1 MKKNVTTNKRRTK
14 IVSRCKSMLYLWK
27 NVTKKFANYKNY
39 QKIRD
44 HCHFAGK
51 YRGAAHSICNL
62 KFNVPNETPVVF
74 HNSSNYEYHF
84 IVKELTNKFEKQFE
98 CLGQNT
104 EKYKTV
110 SVPTGKE
117 VINTDKDNNEGVV
130 TISSKIKFIGSAI
143 YMATS
148 LSNLVDNLKESKLNV
163 KILIVSL
170 NMRV

>member
-1 MKKNVTTNKRRTK
+1 MCPMK
-14 IVSRCKSMLYLWK
+14 
-27 NVTKKFANYKNY
+27 
-39 QKIRD
+39 
-44 HCHFAGK
+44 
-51 YRGAAHSICNL
+51 
-62 KFNVPNETPVVF
+62 VVF